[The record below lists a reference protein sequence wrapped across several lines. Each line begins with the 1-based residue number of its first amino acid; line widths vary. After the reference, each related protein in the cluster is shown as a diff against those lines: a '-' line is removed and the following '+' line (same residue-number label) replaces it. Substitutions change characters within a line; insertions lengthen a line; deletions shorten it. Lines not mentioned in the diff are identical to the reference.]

1 VSPQR
6 SWWHSRRISVA
17 ETLVKAAQTSFFPAS
32 RPPRIATSLLLV
44 DMAKG
49 KRKGLEFVAIDQS
62 DFEKAWELLTVISM
76 DL

>member
-1 VSPQR
+1 
-6 SWWHSRRISVA
+6 
-17 ETLVKAAQTSFFPAS
+17 
-32 RPPRIATSLLLV
+32 
-44 DMAKG
+44 MAKG